1 MNERILLSHGSGGL
15 ENHHLIQEMFVDAFS
30 NQALCSMDDAAV
42 LHIGEM
48 AVSTD
53 SFTVSPLFF
62 PGGDIGKLAI
72 AGTANDVAMRGAQ
85 PQYLSA
91 AFILEEGLELDTLRR
106 VVASMSAELAICG
119 ASIVT
124 GDTKVVPKG
133 VVDRMIIN
141 TTGFGRLIKDCSVTQ
156 IKPEDHIIVSGPIAQ
171 HGSCIYAE
179 REEIAISGLISDC
192 CTLWPAVNPLLH
204 ADLRIHAMRDA
215 TRGGLSAVLNEW
227 ALQTGHN
234 FMVQERDIP
243 LTQQVEGFA
252 ELLGI
257 DPYILA
263 CEGVFVLAVDPGDS
277 SRVIEILHQEGHKH
291 AALIGTVNE
300 RARTDKAPKVVLH
313 SAYNTQRLM
322 EFPSGEILPRIC

>member
-1 MNERILLSHGSGGL
+1 
-15 ENHHLIQEMFVDAFS
+15 
-30 NQALCSMDDAAV
+30 
-42 LHIGEM
+42 
-48 AVSTD
+48 
-53 SFTVSPLFF
+53 
-62 PGGDIGKLAI
+62 
-72 AGTANDVAMRGAQ
+72 MRGAQ

-124 GDTKVVPKG
+124 GDTKVVPRG

-141 TTGFGRLIKDCSVTQ
+141 TTGFGRLIKDCSVTK

-179 REEIAISGLISDC
+179 REEIAINGLISDC
-192 CTLWPAVNPLLH
+192 CTLWPAVKPMLH

-227 ALQTGHN
+227 ALQTGHD
-234 FMVQERDIP
+234 FIVQERSIP

-277 SRVIEILHQEGHKH
+277 ARVIEMLRQEGHKH
-291 AALIGTVNE
+291 ATLIGTVNE
-300 RARTDKAPKVVLH
+300 RSLKGKAPKVVLH